1 VFSIGAAGAL
11 KLVEYEPTRGETP
24 RNFSIDPTGRWLI
37 AANQRSG
44 TLAVFSIDQ
53 NTGALAPVGGLTSVG
68 APVCVL
74 FM

>member
-1 VFSIGAAGAL
+1 MS
-11 KLVEYEPTRGETP
+11 LVEYEPTRGQTP
-24 RNFSIDPTGRWLI
+24 RNFAIDQSGRWLI

-53 NTGALAPVGGLTSVG
+53 STGALSPVGGLTAVG